1 MCLKDQFLA
10 TVSFQQYLTI
20 RELRLL
26 CSCWGNND
34 RTQLKR
40 KPKQRATERDRA
52 QTRHQLTD
60 HNCLKIKVQY
70 LAVKSVRFGECKRY
84 FPEQPRLV
92 RSAPDDF
99 NQDIRKLNKLPEVG
113 MTWRITGE
121 RLKGSS
127 SINNA
132 VTKCSTESIFL
143 KISKL
148 KNSWQ

>member
-1 MCLKDQFLA
+1 MFKVSPEWSPQQCISQRFL
-10 TVSFQQYLTI
+10 
-20 RELRLL
+20 
-26 CSCWGNND
+26 GNND
-34 RTQLKR
+34 AAESIWETM
-40 KPKQRATERDRA
+40 TELNWSGSQNREPQKETEPRLDISS
-52 QTRHQLTD
+52 TD

-99 NQDIRKLNKLPEVG
+99 NQDIRKLNKLPKVG